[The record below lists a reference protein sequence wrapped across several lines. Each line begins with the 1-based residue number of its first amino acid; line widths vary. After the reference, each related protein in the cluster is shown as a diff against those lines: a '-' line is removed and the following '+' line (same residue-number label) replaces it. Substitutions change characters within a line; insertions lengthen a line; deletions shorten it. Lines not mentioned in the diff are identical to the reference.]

1 MTPVDTANTVEIMK
15 LFMEPES
22 IALVGLT
29 RATGPFGWNV
39 MEHLKAYGYK
49 GKLYPVNPG
58 ADEILGVKCYRSL
71 ADIPDEIDLAVI
83 LTPSKHGP
91 KLVKECVDKGIR
103 AITIVG
109 QGYADG
115 DAEGKRLQEE
125 IVRIA
130 RDGGAR
136 IVGPNTFGTG
146 SAFHKFN
153 TAFTKVDMRE
163 VPTGVICQTGL
174 YISGLPYF
182 HIVGKGID
190 IGNACD
196 IDFSDGLEYFEDDP
210 QVEIIMLYIEGMRDG
225 RRFMETAK
233 RVSKKKPI
241 LALKSGRCEGS
252 ARAAQSH
259 SGSLAGSDEAY
270 DAAFKQSGIIRVT
283 GENEFEDMTKAFLK
297 LPLMK
302 GRNVGIISITGGGA
316 IMATDAC
323 ARHGLNLARL
333 SDASLNK
340 LKPLAPPW
348 QQLGNPADIWPSSM
362 IAGNPL
368 NVVLGTVIEAF
379 AADDNVDGLFIIL
392 PGEYHPLM
400 DPVLDCFRIIDKFDK
415 PAVLWC
421 YSIDIDTVV
430 PLILSKGRIIH
441 YRTMDQAANVLSKLN
456 DRYEYLNSKDD

>member
-1 MTPVDTANTVEIMK
+1 VTPVDTANTVEIMK